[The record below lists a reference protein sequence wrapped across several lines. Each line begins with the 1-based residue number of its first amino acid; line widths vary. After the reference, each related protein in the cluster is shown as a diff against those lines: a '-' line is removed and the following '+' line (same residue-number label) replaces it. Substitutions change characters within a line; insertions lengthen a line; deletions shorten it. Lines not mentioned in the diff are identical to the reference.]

1 VTCDH
6 RDDGPRDERRQRGC
20 LAAGMNAY
28 ISKPVHSAHL
38 LSIIEE
44 FAFPQNR
51 ASSEGSVGHL
61 ERWRS
66 VSFLCS

>member
-1 VTCDH
+1 
-6 RDDGPRDERRQRGC
+6 
-20 LAAGMNAY
+20 MNAY

-51 ASSEGSVGHL
+51 ARQRDLWVTWSVG
-61 ERWRS
+61 
-66 VSFLCS
+66 VA